1 MSSRSISRLME
12 HYFDISSRYK
22 RDDDYEDEYI
32 AAVKS
37 LQDGIIAYVQE
48 QKLTN
53 LPQAFYSIRTNNA
66 LLDVCIGHI
75 RSILNNEPHLK
86 ERCRPNSPIKDS
98 PVVRTKAPL
107 TEQQRLETI
116 KAIEAQLSDDDI

>member
-1 MSSRSISRLME
+1 MPSRSIPRLTE
-12 HYFDISSRYK
+12 HYFDIYSRYK

-37 LQDGIIAYVQE
+37 LQDSIIAYVQE
-48 QKLTN
+48 QKLKN
-53 LPQAFYSIRTNNA
+53 LPQDFYSIRTNNA

-86 ERCRPNSPIKDS
+86 ERCRPNWPIKET